1 MNQTYEMRVCI
12 IFLHRMH
19 TFFDER
25 ISRCISDQQEI
36 ERMGSYK
43 PRSGGIGK
51 SFSKYSPELF
61 SKLKSDETLRK
72 VMSYLEY
79 TDLLDNPPDQWHTLK
94 PLDNYAHEHS
104 ASWEGSKTLK
114 KVVFVNDP
122 RRLVRTQAENT
133 PWQQIKNDLGVRDK
147 ECDCAKCRA
156 EKEKKKAGGNNI
168 TAESCEEKAQGDNS
182 AETAEERAGGD
193 AVEKQTVMNIS
204 TAENEEKKENL
215 DNNENSKN
223 VNDNSKNVID
233 NSKIFLSHVPFHVK
247 NKKVEPVQD
256 TVKPTGLQDIATL
269 MNGIN
274 VAWDETLQNE
284 GRKIRR

>member
-1 MNQTYEMRVCI
+1 MNQTYEMCVCI

-25 ISRCISDQQEI
+25 ITRCISDQQEI

-51 SFSKYSPELF
+51 SLSKYSPELF
-61 SKLKSDETLRK
+61 SKLKSDVTLRK

-79 TDLLDNPPDQWHTLK
+79 TDLLDKPPDQWHTLK

-104 ASWEGSKTLK
+104 ASWEGSKKLK
-114 KVVFVNDP
+114 KLVFVNDP

-133 PWQQIKNDLGVRDK
+133 PWQHIKNDLGVRDK

-156 EKEKKKAGGNNI
+156 EKEKKKAGGNNL
-168 TAESCEEKAQGDNS
+168 TAESCEEKDQGEKS
-182 AETAEERAGGD
+182 AETEEEKAGGD
-193 AVEKQTVMNIS
+193 AVEEQIATNNS
-204 TAENEEKKENL
+204 NEEKKENL
-215 DNNENSKN
+215 DI
-223 VNDNSKNVID
+223 NDNSKNVID
-233 NSKIFLSHVPFHVK
+233 NSKIFLTHVPFHVK

-256 TVKPTGLQDIATL
+256 TTKRLQDMTVQSNVLDNATL

-274 VAWDETLQNE
+274 VAWDETIQNE

>member
-1 MNQTYEMRVCI
+1 
-12 IFLHRMH
+12 
-19 TFFDER
+19 
-25 ISRCISDQQEI
+25 
-36 ERMGSYK
+36 MGSYK

-51 SFSKYSPELF
+51 SLSKYSPELF
-61 SKLKSDETLRK
+61 SKLKSDVTLRK

-79 TDLLDNPPDQWHTLK
+79 TDLLDKPPDQWHTLK

-133 PWQQIKNDLGVRDK
+133 PWQQIKKDLGVRGK

-156 EKEKKKAGGNNI
+156 EKEKKKAGGNNL
-168 TAESCEEKAQGDNS
+168 TAESCEENDQGGKS
-182 AETAEERAGGD
+182 KETEEEKAGGD
-193 AVEKQTVMNIS
+193 AVEERIATKNS
-204 TAENEEKKENL
+204 TEEKKENL
-215 DNNENSKN
+215 DVNDNSKN

-233 NSKIFLSHVPFHVK
+233 NSKISLSYVPFHVK
-247 NKKVEPVQD
+247 NKKVEPVQA
-256 TVKPTGLQDIATL
+256 TVKSNGLQGMTVQSNGLPDIATL

-274 VAWDETLQNE
+274 VAWDETIQNE